1 MSEDRKE
8 RIKKLFDN
16 YDENKNGILEKE
28 ELVNGLREL
37 ICDLG
42 DSLSQE
48 KVDEIAEEAIINF
61 DLDGNGKID
70 LQEFTNLIN
79 FFIEEKG
86 LKI

>member
-1 MSEDRKE
+1 MSEDKKE
-8 RIKKLFDN
+8 KIKKLFDS
-16 YDENKNGILEKE
+16 YDENKNGVLEKE
-28 ELVNGLREL
+28 ELVNGLKEL

-42 DSLSQE
+42 DSLSEE

>member
-16 YDENKNGILEKE
+16 YDENKNGVLEKE

>member
-37 ICDLG
+37 ICCLG